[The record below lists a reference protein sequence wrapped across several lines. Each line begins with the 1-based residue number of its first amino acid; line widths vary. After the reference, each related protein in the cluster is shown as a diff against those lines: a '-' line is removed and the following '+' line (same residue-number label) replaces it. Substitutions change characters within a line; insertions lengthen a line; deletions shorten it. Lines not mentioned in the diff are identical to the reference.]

1 MDRAPSCHHLETS
14 ARGARRSRNGHVA
27 PDTPNQPASK
37 SSASSSK
44 FGGAPGV
51 TVAEGQCLW
60 ALRHALPNFPV
71 SEIYGWT
78 HDDGEVFIF
87 MELVQGVTLEDRWV
101 ALDRTERTGIC
112 TQLRSLLAV
121 LRSLRHA
128 PDDGFFLGH
137 VNREPLGDIVFT
149 NENRPPAGPFQSV
162 AEFHDWLS
170 LQIRTGVE
178 AHWPGKQPWEI
189 PDPYRDGM
197 PDDAEVVFTHAD
209 LHPSNIIA
217 SRGSPCKIVALI
229 DWRQSGW
236 YPEYWECCKAFYT
249 AEVRGEWMEEYIPL
263 FSTSL
268 PVTTPLT
275 TMRGPLD
282 TEEMMCLREE
292 LPCVSRSARERQA
305 PLLPPIGPSKV

>member
-1 MDRAPSCHHLETS
+1 MPPTISSKSLPSAGS
-14 ARGARRSRNGHVA
+14 ATFTDSSFFSRNG
-27 PDTPNQPASK
+27 PDAQLPSPADVRARSATQPKWTRRYQPARFEELGLVV
-37 SSASSSK
+37 K
-44 FGGAPGV
+44 FGGAPRV

-71 SEIYGWT
+71 PEVYGWT

-87 MELVQGVTLEDRWV
+87 MELVQGVTLEDRWD

-112 TQLRSLLAV
+112 TQLASLLAV

-149 NENRPPAGPFQSV
+149 DENLPPAGPFPSV
-162 AEFHDWLS
+162 AEFHEWLS
-170 LQIRTGVE
+170 LQIRTRAR

-209 LHPSNIIA
+209 LHPSNIIV
-217 SRGSPCKIVALI
+217 SKGSPCKIVALI

-249 AEVRGEWMEEYIPL
+249 AEVGGEWMEEYIPL
-263 FSTSL
+263 F
-268 PVTTPLT
+268 
-275 TMRGPLD
+275 LD
-282 TEEMMCLREE
+282 EPACLDAFDDY
-292 LPCVSRSARERQA
+292 ARA
-305 PLLPPIGPSKV
+305 FGY